1 MQIYS
6 SSTVPIV
13 DIVLAVVVLAIAF
26 LLIFKIIRLFSERPD
41 ITALLSIVAM
51 FIGYGLL
58 ITTESSSHGL
68 TVFVCGVVG
77 LFISAMNYSRS
88 KGVKS

>member
-13 DIVLAVVVLAIAF
+13 DIILAVVVLTVAFF
-26 LLIFKIIRLFSERPD
+26 LLFKIIRLFSERPD

-51 FIGYGLL
+51 FVGYALL
-58 ITTESSSHGL
+58 VTTESCSRGL

-77 LFISAMNYSRS
+77 LFISALNYSRS
-88 KGVKS
+88 KGRVN

>member
-1 MQIYS
+1 MQNYS
-6 SSTVPIV
+6 SSNIPLA

-26 LLIFKIIRLFSERPD
+26 LLLFKIIRLFSERPD
-41 ITALLSIVAM
+41 ITALLSIVAV

-77 LFISAMNYSRS
+77 LFISALNYSKS

>member
-1 MQIYS
+1 MQNYS
-6 SSTVPIV
+6 SSNIPLV

-26 LLIFKIIRLFSERPD
+26 LLLFKIIRLFSERPD

-51 FIGYGLL
+51 FVGYGLL
-58 ITTESSSHGL
+58 VTTDSSSRCL

-77 LFISAMNYSRS
+77 LFVSALNHRKQVNS
-88 KGVKS
+88 

>member
-1 MQIYS
+1 MQNYS
-6 SSTVPIV
+6 SSNIPLV

-26 LLIFKIIRLFSERPD
+26 FLLFKIIRLFSERPD

-51 FIGYGLL
+51 LAGYGLL
-58 ITTESSSHGL
+58 VTTESSSRGL

-77 LFISAMNYSRS
+77 LFISALNYRKQVNS
-88 KGVKS
+88 

>member
-1 MQIYS
+1 MQSNII
-6 SSTVPIV
+6 STVPFV
-13 DIVLAVVVLAIAF
+13 DIILVFTVLGIAF
-26 LLIFKIIRLFSERPD
+26 FFLFKIIQLFSERPD

-58 ITTESSSHGL
+58 VIADNNTHGL

>member
-1 MQIYS
+1 MQSNI
-6 SSTVPIV
+6 SSTVPFV
-13 DIVLAVVVLAIAF
+13 DIILTLTILGIAF
-26 LLIFKIIRLFSERPD
+26 FLLFLIIKLINERPD

-58 ITTESSSHGL
+58 VTTENSSHGL

-77 LFISAMNYSRS
+77 LFISALNYSKS